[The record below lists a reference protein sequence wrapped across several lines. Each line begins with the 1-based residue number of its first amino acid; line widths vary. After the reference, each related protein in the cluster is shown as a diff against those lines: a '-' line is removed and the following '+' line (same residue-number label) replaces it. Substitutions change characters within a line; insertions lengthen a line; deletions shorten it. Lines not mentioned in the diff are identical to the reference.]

1 VLEQITA
8 KNGGQLATMLADT
21 LPAAL
26 PPEAAEQARRLLEH
40 PEADA
45 ARRRVLRDAVQ
56 YQSFRQSLTEAFQ

>member
-26 PPEAAEQARRLLEH
+26 PPEAAERARRLLEH
-40 PEADA
+40 SDEDA